1 MAFDC
6 TMGLNEEDK
15 VWEDMRMESDTGF
28 LDRDA
33 IFWLSKYPLLSQVI
47 FQCN

>member
-28 LDRDA
+28 FGSGCNLLV
-33 IFWLSKYPLLSQVI
+33 IKIPLIKSSD
-47 FQCN
+47 FPM